1 MADDLALIDIGP
13 LAGDDG
19 EARIDVARQIDA
31 ACRRHGFFRV
41 AGHGVPEELR
51 QQMETAARQ
60 FFALPEAEKAEIA
73 MLNGGAAWRGWF
85 DVGGELTSGRPD
97 FKEGLYFGTEL
108 GPQHPAVR
116 SGRPLHGP
124 NLFPR
129 RPRELREVVLPWMA
143 AMTELGERLLG
154 AVAMGLGLE
163 EGWFSRHVTADPTVL
178 FRIFHYPPAPEDD
191 DPYGVQEHTDYG
203 LLTILAQDGT
213 PGLQVHSTS
222 GWIDVPADPAIFVV
236 NLGDMIDRMTSGRYR
251 STPHRVRNRAGEGR
265 LSFPCFIDPS
275 WNATCPV
282 MPLDGVP
289 EASGEERQRWDGASV
304 HAWDGTYGDYL
315 TAKVAKV
322 FPQLFDAVNSR

>member
-1 MADDLALIDIGP
+1 
-13 LAGDDG
+13 
-19 EARIDVARQIDA
+19 
-31 ACRRHGFFRV
+31 
-41 AGHGVPEELR
+41 
-51 QQMETAARQ
+51 
-60 FFALPEAEKAEIA
+60 

-129 RPRELREVVLPWMA
+129 RPRELGEVVLPWMA

-222 GWIDVPADPAIFVV
+222 GWIDVPADPAVFVV

-251 STPHRVRNRAGEGR
+251 STAASCAQPRRRGSPLLPVLHRSVVGRNVPGDAARRRTRGQWRGAPEVGR
-265 LSFPCFIDPS
+265 
-275 WNATCPV
+275 
-282 MPLDGVP
+282 
-289 EASGEERQRWDGASV
+289 RQRPRLGRNVRRLPHGKGGQGLPPAVRCCQLTLSGASQSER
-304 HAWDGTYGDYL
+304 TM
-315 TAKVAKV
+315 
-322 FPQLFDAVNSR
+322 SRARPSVSRRSSSVSPAG